1 MGHVENSTIPS
12 APKRT
17 CDRRTFITTA
27 AAGTAALF
35 LPWRILAQ
43 NDSPASLVLVRGGT
57 REEAIA
63 AALEALG
70 GISQFAP
77 KGKTVVV
84 KPNIGWD
91 RLPVQGANTDP
102 DLVAALV
109 KVFVNHKAK
118 VEVFDSTCNAAQRCY
133 RRSGIETAAKQAGA
147 KVSYVHEKRF
157 EKIKLPRG
165 KVLKDWL
172 IYKDYLRADL
182 RVNVPILKHHS
193 LAGLSMGLKNL
204 MGVMGDPRP
213 SIHREFDLKLIDIT
227 QEILPELTVLDARRV
242 LRRNG
247 PQGGNPDDVEVMN
260 CLIAG
265 FDPVA
270 VDGEGARLFGTDPR
284 SLPYLVEAE
293 NRGLGYLD
301 RPEDFREIVLPAAKS
316 SG

>member
-1 MGHVENSTIPS
+1 M
-12 APKRT
+12 KRIHSNKQGY
-17 CDRRTFITTA
+17 DRRAFLRTA
-27 AAGTAALF
+27 AMGTAALF
-35 LPWRILAQ
+35 LPWHVIAEEA
-43 NDSPASLVLVRGGT
+43 SSSSLVLVRGGT
-57 REEAIA
+57 REEALTVS
-63 AALEALG
+63 LEALG
-70 GISQFAP
+70 GLSRFSP
-77 KGKTVVV
+77 EGKTVVV

-91 RLPVQGANTDP
+91 RLPAQGANTDP
-102 DLVAALV
+102 ELVGAIV
-109 KVFVNHKAK
+109 KTFVSRKAK

-133 RRSGIETAAKQAGA
+133 RRSGIEDAAKQAGA
-147 KVSYVHEKRF
+147 KVSFVHEKRF
-157 EKIKLPRG
+157 REISLPEG
-165 KVLKDWL
+165 KELKTWP
-172 IYKDYLRADL
+172 IYKDYLKADL

-213 SIHREFDLKLIDIT
+213 SIHRGFDQKLIDIT
-227 QEILPELTVLDARRV
+227 AEILPELTILDARRV

-293 NRGLGYLD
+293 DRGLGSID
-301 RPEDFREIVLPAAKS
+301 RPETFREIHL
-316 SG
+316 